1 MRQFLLATLMSAVFV
16 AGACA
21 QQTQTRP
28 APIEPSAV
36 VNVWPGVAPGSE
48 RVTLPEIVQG
58 DRVRNVSQ
66 PTLTV
71 FLPERSRATG
81 AAVIIAPGGGF
92 RVLNMRGQGADV
104 ARWFASRGI
113 AAFVLKYRTVPTPVN
128 EEEFRRNA
136 GGEAP
141 QADVERSVAD
151 GEQAIALVRARAA
164 EWNINPQRVGILG
177 FSAGALVAEGAL
189 LLSEPA
195 KRPAFAGLIYGGI
208 YREGFEMPR
217 NLPPVFAAVAVD
229 DGQTMRSMGELVT
242 ELVEAGARPEFHVF
256 SGGGHGFGV
265 NPQGTTSD
273 HWIESFHWWLEAH
286 GFLQP
291 PER

>member
-1 MRQFLLATLMSAVFV
+1 MRQFLLTALLSAVFV

-21 QQTQTRP
+21 QQTPARP
-28 APIEPSAV
+28 TPIEPNAI

-48 RVTLPEIVQG
+48 HSTLPEIVQG
-58 DRVRNVSQ
+58 DRVRNVTE

-71 FLPERSRATG
+71 FLPERVRATG

-92 RVLNMRGQGADV
+92 RVLNMRSQGADV

-136 GGEAP
+136 GGDPP

-151 GEQAIALVRARAA
+151 GEQAIALVRARAE

-208 YREGFEMPR
+208 YREGFDMPR
-217 NLPPVFAAVAVD
+217 NLPPVFAAVAVN

-242 ELVEAGARPEFHVF
+242 ALIEAGNRPEFHVY
-256 SGGGHGFGV
+256 SGGGHGFGLA
-265 NPQGTTSD
+265 PQGTTSD
-273 HWIESFHWWLEAH
+273 HWIDSFHAWLDAQ
-286 GFLQP
+286 GFLRP